1 MTTTTS
7 TFTSST
13 QILEAGEQAQALADA
28 GKALKP
34 FLPQEAQQTIQGVEE
49 VANAL
54 NATGQALKHFGF
66 DEAHEEDTI
75 GGDWLREKAEGA
87 MQVAKPFAPK
97 EVKGPL
103 GALDKFN
110 KAVDFVTFDPSNP
123 NPTARRLAE
132 AIENGDKKEIARFQ
146 MNRFTNASNIIHEK
160 AVETVN
166 DPNASFGEKAG
177 AVVVDVINQVLPVVQ
192 IAKGIESAFSGLG
205 KLTGWWDE
213 DEMEPEVAE
222 GPAFKGE
229 FSFDSE
235 PLAPIDFSSS
245 VVTDA
250 YQQQDVYGVDLIGGQ
265 TNQRTDSYQAP
276 ENQYAVLA

>member
-7 TFTSST
+7 TFTPST
-13 QILEAGEQAQALADA
+13 QILEAGEQAQALSDA

-34 FLPQEAQQTIQGVEE
+34 FLPQEAQQTIQGVEK

-66 DEAHEEDTI
+66 DEAHEEETI
-75 GGDWLREKAEGA
+75 GGDWIREKAEGA

-103 GALDKFN
+103 GAVDKLN
-110 KAVDFVTFDPSNP
+110 KAVDFFTFDPTNP
-123 NPTARRLAE
+123 NPTARKFAE

-146 MNRFTNASNIIHEK
+146 MNQFNTAGNIIHEK
-160 AVETVN
+160 AVGTVN
-166 DPNASFGEKAG
+166 DPDASAGEKTG
-177 AVVVDVINQVLPVVQ
+177 AVVVDVINQVFPVLQV
-192 IAKGIESAFSGLG
+192 AKGIESAVSGLG
-205 KLTGWWDE
+205 KIFGWW

-245 VVTDA
+245 VVTA
-250 YQQQDVYGVDLIGGQ
+250 E
-265 TNQRTDSYQAP
+265 NAP
-276 ENQYAVLA
+276 SKARPGRGASIRLSSAACCMAQL